1 MNNENEEQQPLT
13 TDKNAYNFGA
23 IERGSNKTI
32 EMLISNPWEKRMLW
46 HADNDAKYWLSSEP
60 SAGFLEPGEQKF
72 VDLTART
79 STLEI
84 GKYTAMLTFTSEGD
98 DKSSPVHKPVTMEI
112 PHVVPLAVG
121 LSFDLFLLSS
131 KTVPLA
137 IINRDS
143 QTAQWTATIDR
154 KGKNWLTLDRYTG
167 TIRPHEVQTIYVTA
181 HSGLD
186 IKVYDTILTFT
197 SEVNSKKSEIV
208 KLPVELQVSLIN
220 EGDNGPHIKVLGQNW
235 LDFGTQNQDT
245 QSKGKNKNL
254 SVEAVNPEV
263 NGQVIWTI
271 NTGGVSWLKIV
282 EDNGI
287 LKSTLTGHIQPDG
300 NLQVFVTTDI
310 SGLPPG
316 NYRTDL
322 MLTFAFDLD
331 ADPTKAGREPASA
344 LIPVTLQ
351 VQ

>member
-1 MNNENEEQQPLT
+1 MNNDNEELQPPI
-13 TDKNAYNFGA
+13 TDQDSLNFGA
-23 IERGSNKTI
+23 TAIGSNKTI
-32 EMLISNPWEKRMLW
+32 QVLISNPGKKRMLW
-46 HADNDAKYWLSSEP
+46 HADNDAKNWLSSEP

-72 VDLTART
+72 VDLTARS
-79 STLEI
+79 STLAI
-84 GKYTAMLTFTSEGD
+84 GRYTAMLTFTSEGD
-98 DKSSPVHKPVTMEI
+98 NKSSPVHIPVTMDI
-112 PHVVPLAVG
+112 PHVLPPAVG

-131 KTVPLA
+131 KTTPLA
-137 IINRDS
+137 FINQDS
-143 QTAQWTATIDR
+143 QTAQWTATIDT
-154 KGKNWLTLDRYTG
+154 KGKNWLTLDRYAG

-186 IKVYDTILTFT
+186 LKLYKAMLTFT
-197 SEVNSKKSEIV
+197 SEVKGKKSAEV
-208 KLPVELQVSLIN
+208 KLPVELQVSLDN
-220 EGDNGPHIKVLGQNW
+220 KGDNGPHIVVLDQNW

-245 QSKGKNKNL
+245 QSKGKNTIL
-254 SVEAVNPEV
+254 SVEAVNPKV
-263 NGQVIWTI
+263 NGVVIWTI

-282 EDNGI
+282 EGNGI
-287 LKSTLTGHIQPDG
+287 LKSTLPGKILPDG
-300 NLQVFVTTDI
+300 KLKVFVTTDI

-344 LIPVTLQ
+344 LIPVTLK